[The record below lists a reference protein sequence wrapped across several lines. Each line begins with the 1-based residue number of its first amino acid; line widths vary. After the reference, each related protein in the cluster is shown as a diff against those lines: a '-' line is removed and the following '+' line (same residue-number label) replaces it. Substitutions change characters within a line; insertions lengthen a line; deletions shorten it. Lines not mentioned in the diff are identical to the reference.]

1 MIRRNS
7 IEGSS
12 IISKIMYTKV
22 SIPKNGDGAGCPVSK
37 SSNIIIIDVDDIK
50 TEPTREV
57 GNTALKGDL
66 ELETDAKA
74 VAIYATPTTISETE
88 EYSGDADARGV
99 KQGLEFEHPGNSS
112 AVKGFSEA
120 FMNRG
125 EVILVTDCDGTAAGR
140 TQMFGRKCNPLF
152 MSIER
157 TGNNEANKRKFT
169 FKQELNDKFLPGD
182 YSGAMPAVAEA
193 AKAAETV

>member
-22 SIPKNGDGAGCPVSK
+22 SIPKNGDGAGCPVPK
-37 SSNIIIIDVDDIK
+37 SSNIIIIDVEDIK

-88 EYSGDADARGV
+88 EFSGDADARGV
-99 KQGLEFEHPGNSS
+99 KQGLEFEHPGNSP

-125 EVILVTDCDGTAAGR
+125 VVILVTDCDGTAAGR

-152 MSIER
+152 MSTER

-193 AKAAETV
+193 AKSTETV

>member
-1 MIRRNS
+1 
-7 IEGSS
+7 
-12 IISKIMYTKV
+12 MYTKV
-22 SIPKNGDGAGCPVSK
+22 SIPKNGDGAGCPVSR

-50 TEPTREV
+50 VEPTREV

-66 ELETDAKA
+66 ELVEGAKA
-74 VAIYATPTTISETE
+74 VAIYATPTTITETE
-88 EYSGDADARGV
+88 EFSGDADARGV
-99 KQGLEFEHPGNSS
+99 KQGVEYEHPGNS
-112 AVKGFSEA
+112 AEIKGFSEA

-125 EVILVTDCDGTAAGR
+125 VVILVTDCDGTAAGR

-152 MSIER
+152 MSAER

-182 YSGAMPAVAEA
+182 YTGAMPATADA
-193 AKAAETV
+193 AKPAGETV